1 MARGLR
7 RGPVLLRF
15 RSLVDSVAHY
25 VAGIVDTRQLSKIR
39 YTLRDCYLSAV
50 ALFFVQD
57 SSLLQFQ
64 RRFQRKFQA
73 NNLSSTFG
81 VREIPVDSQLRH
93 LIDRHDQQP
102 ILPCFADWI
111 GRLQRCKWLQHF
123 QIFDA
128 RYLITLDGSRYF
140 SSESVHCAHCLTTTK
155 NGTTRYHHD
164 ILQAAIVHPDK
175 RQVLPLAPVF
185 VRNSDADG
193 GNYRKQDCEITAG
206 YRMLARLRAD
216 YPRMAAIIVADSL
229 YSKQPFVEQLTAKRF
244 SFLLVAKP
252 GDHKSLY
259 QDVAVLRRANLLDR
273 HTTEHR
279 QERREYEWITDLPLN
294 GNPNS
299 PHINFIRLRIV
310 KAGKTYENAWVT
322 DLTPTSA
329 NIVQLV
335 RAARARWK
343 IENEGFNTLK
353 NQGYHLEHNF
363 GHGDQH
369 LSEAFFT
376 LNLIAF
382 FIHQIFE
389 LVDGLYQ
396 RVRTFFSSRRAFWD
410 EVRSAFRLFLFTSWD
425 QVLARMNSP
434 PQPLPPCR
442 IASASPGPD
451 SCRGGLR
458 VPASRQQPCFA
469 RDRYAPC
476 RTGSGSLNR
485 APPGIRSIARLAR
498 SVPVPRHTWPCRR
511 SQTFSSGHQ
520 LPFTENRCRTGRPLA
535 ARRRIR
541 YVSVF
546 PVWII
551 LPIYSDA
558 HCSR

>member
-57 SSLLQFQ
+57 ASLLQFQ
-64 RRFQRKFQA
+64 RRFQRQFQT

-164 ILQAAIVHPDK
+164 ILQAAIVHPDQ
-175 RQVLPLAPVF
+175 RQVLPLAPEF

-229 YSKQPFVEQLTAKRF
+229 YSKQPCVEQVTAKRF

-259 QDVAVLRRANLLDR
+259 QDLAVLRRANLLDR

-294 GNPNS
+294 ANPNS

-343 IENEGFNTLK
+343 IENEGFNTRRVK
-353 NQGYHLEHNF
+353 RRGAPAEGEGSSCCRRF
-363 GHGDQH
+363 RISRC
-369 LSEAFFT
+369 LSLHHRF
-376 LNLIAF
+376 
-382 FIHQIFE
+382 
-389 LVDGLYQ
+389 
-396 RVRTFFSSRRAFWD
+396 
-410 EVRSAFRLFLFTSWD
+410 
-425 QVLARMNSP
+425 
-434 PQPLPPCR
+434 PLP
-442 IASASPGPD
+442 A
-451 SCRGGLR
+451 
-458 VPASRQQPCFA
+458 
-469 RDRYAPC
+469 
-476 RTGSGSLNR
+476 
-485 APPGIRSIARLAR
+485 
-498 SVPVPRHTWPCRR
+498 H
-511 SQTFSSGHQ
+511 
-520 LPFTENRCRTGRPLA
+520 RTGRAVFPHPALGRDSPFA
-535 ARRRIR
+535 ARRARPR
-541 YVSVF
+541 SFHRSGNRTYF
-546 PVWII
+546 PA
-551 LPIYSDA
+551 PCACGTEARRPPGRPD
-558 HCSR
+558 

>member
-7 RGPVLLRF
+7 RGPILLRF
-15 RSLVDSVAHY
+15 CSLVDSVAHY

-81 VREIPVDSQLRH
+81 VREIPVDSQLRD

-111 GRLQRCKWLQHF
+111 GRLQRCKWLQHY

-140 SSESVHCAHCLTTTK
+140 SSESVHCAHWTTTK

-164 ILQAAIVHPDK
+164 ILRPPSSTPTSVRCSLSLPSSYATVTPTAATTASRIAK
-175 RQVLPLAPVF
+175 
-185 VRNSDADG
+185 S
-193 GNYRKQDCEITAG
+193 AG

-229 YSKQPFVEQLTAKRF
+229 YSKQPFVEQVTAKRF
-244 SFLLVAKP
+244 SFLLVAQP

-259 QDVAVLRRANLLDR
+259 QDLAVLRRANLLDR

-294 GNPNS
+294 ANPNS
-299 PHINFIRLRIV
+299 PHINFIRRIV

-335 RAARARWK
+335 RAARAR
-343 IENEGFNTLK
+343 E
-353 NQGYHLEHNF
+353 
-363 GHGDQH
+363 
-369 LSEAFFT
+369 
-376 LNLIAF
+376 
-382 FIHQIFE
+382 
-389 LVDGLYQ
+389 
-396 RVRTFFSSRRAFWD
+396 
-410 EVRSAFRLFLFTSWD
+410 
-425 QVLARMNSP
+425 
-434 PQPLPPCR
+434 
-442 IASASPGPD
+442 
-451 SCRGGLR
+451 
-458 VPASRQQPCFA
+458 
-469 RDRYAPC
+469 DR
-476 RTGSGSLNR
+476 
-485 APPGIRSIARLAR
+485 
-498 SVPVPRHTWPCRR
+498 
-511 SQTFSSGHQ
+511 
-520 LPFTENRCRTGRPLA
+520 E
-535 ARRRIR
+535 
-541 YVSVF
+541 
-546 PVWII
+546 
-551 LPIYSDA
+551 
-558 HCSR
+558 

>member
-57 SSLLQFQ
+57 ASLLQFQ

-81 VREIPVDSQLRH
+81 VSRIPCDSQFRD
-93 LIDRHDQQP
+93 LIDRHDHQP
-102 ILPCFADWI
+102 ILPSFADWI

-175 RQVLPLAPVF
+175 RQVLPLAPEF

-206 YRMLARLRAD
+206 YRMLQRLRAD

-244 SFLLVAKP
+244 SFLLVAQP

-279 QERREYEWITDLPLN
+279 QERREYEWVTDLPLN
-294 GNPNS
+294 SNPNS

-376 LNLIAF
+376 LNL
-382 FIHQIFE
+382 
-389 LVDGLYQ
+389 
-396 RVRTFFSSRRAFWD
+396 
-410 EVRSAFRLFLFTSWD
+410 
-425 QVLARMNSP
+425 LARFAH
-434 PQPLPPCR
+434 QVDR
-442 IASASPGPD
+442 GVDFGPEVTAL
-451 SCRGGLR
+451 SFFG
-458 VPASRQQPCFA
+458 
-469 RDRYAPC
+469 
-476 RTGSGSLNR
+476 
-485 APPGIRSIARLAR
+485 
-498 SVPVPRHTWPCRR
+498 
-511 SQTFSSGHQ
+511 
-520 LPFTENRCRTGRPLA
+520 
-535 ARRRIR
+535 ARRGDPWEAGA
-541 YVSVF
+541 SVC
-546 PVWII
+546 
-551 LPIYSDA
+551 A
-558 HCSR
+558 KCCHQRA

>member
-7 RGPVLLRF
+7 RGPNLLRF
-15 RSLVDSVAHY
+15 PSLVASIADH
-25 VAGIVDTRQLSKIR
+25 VAGIVDSRQLKKIR
-39 YTLRDCYLSAV
+39 YALRDCYLSAV

-57 SSLLQFQ
+57 ASLLQFQ

-81 VREIPVDSQLRH
+81 VQKIPVDSQLRG
-93 LIDRHDQQP
+93 LLDRHDYAP
-102 ILPCFADWI
+102 VLPVFANWV

-123 QIFDA
+123 QVFDA
-128 RYLITLDGSRYF
+128 RYLITLDGSRF
-140 SSESVHCAHCLTTTK
+140 FNSESVKCKRCLTTTK
-155 NGTTRYHHD
+155 SGVTHYHHD

-175 RQVLPLAPVF
+175 RQVLPLAPEF
-185 VRNSDADG
+185 VRNSDGKG
-193 GNYRKQDCEITAG
+193 GKYRKQDCEIAAA
-206 YRMLARLRAD
+206 YRMLQRLRGD

-229 YSKQPFVEQLTAKRF
+229 YSKQPCVERLRAARF

-259 QDVAVLRRANLLDR
+259 EDVAVLRRGNLLER
-273 HTTEHR
+273 HHSDHR
-279 QERREYEWITDLPLN
+279 GERREYEWVTDLPLN
-294 GNPNS
+294 GRPDA
-299 PHINFIRLRIV
+299 PRINFIQFRIV
-310 KAGKTYENAWVT
+310 ADSGKVNYCNAWVT
-322 DLTPTSA
+322 DLVPTSA

-363 GHGDQH
+363 GHGHQY

-376 LNLIAF
+376 LNLLAF
-382 FIHQIFE
+382 FMHQIFE

-434 PQPLPPCR
+434 PQPLPPY
-442 IASASPGPD
+442 
-451 SCRGGLR
+451 
-458 VPASRQQPCFA
+458 Q
-469 RDRYAPC
+469 DR
-476 RTGSGSLNR
+476 
-485 APPGIRSIARLAR
+485 
-498 SVPVPRHTWPCRR
+498 
-511 SQTFSSGHQ
+511 
-520 LPFTENRCRTGRPLA
+520 
-535 ARRRIR
+535 
-541 YVSVF
+541 
-546 PVWII
+546 
-551 LPIYSDA
+551 
-558 HCSR
+558 

>member
-73 NNLSSTFG
+73 NNLSATFG
-81 VREIPVDSQLRH
+81 VREIPVDSQLRD
-93 LIDRHDQQP
+93 LIDRHDHQP
-102 ILPCFADWI
+102 IMPCFADWI

-175 RQVLPLAPVF
+175 RQVLPLAPEF

-244 SFLLVAKP
+244 SFLLVAQP

-294 GNPNS
+294 ANPNS

-425 QVLARMNSP
+425 QVLVRMNSP
-434 PQPLPPCR
+434 PQPLPPY
-442 IASASPGPD
+442 
-451 SCRGGLR
+451 
-458 VPASRQQPCFA
+458 Q
-469 RDRYAPC
+469 DR
-476 RTGSGSLNR
+476 
-485 APPGIRSIARLAR
+485 
-498 SVPVPRHTWPCRR
+498 
-511 SQTFSSGHQ
+511 
-520 LPFTENRCRTGRPLA
+520 
-535 ARRRIR
+535 
-541 YVSVF
+541 
-546 PVWII
+546 
-551 LPIYSDA
+551 
-558 HCSR
+558 